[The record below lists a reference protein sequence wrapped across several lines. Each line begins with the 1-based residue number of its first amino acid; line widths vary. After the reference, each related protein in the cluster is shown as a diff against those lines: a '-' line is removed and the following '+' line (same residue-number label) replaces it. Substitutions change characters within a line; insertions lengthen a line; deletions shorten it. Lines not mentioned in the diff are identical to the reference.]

1 MIPLETAIPF
11 LAASGLLALSP
22 GPDNLFVL
30 TQSALRGRSAGLMVM
45 LGLCT
50 GLVGHSLAA
59 ALGVAVI
66 FQTSAIAFTALKFAG
81 AGYLAYLAFRAFRA
95 SATAID
101 RGAGPAVGLRKL
113 YGRGIVMSITN
124 PKVSIFFLAFLPQF
138 ADPSRGRLTLQLLML
153 GGLFILSTIL
163 VFGGIAI
170 LAGTLGHW
178 LNRAERIQK
187 IMNTIAGTVFLGL
200 AVKLAI
206 TDR

>member
-101 RGAGPAVGLRKL
+101 RAP
-113 YGRGIVMSITN
+113 GRPWDCANCT
-124 PKVSIFFLAFLPQF
+124 A
-138 ADPSRGRLTLQLLML
+138 
-153 GGLFILSTIL
+153 GGLL
-163 VFGGIAI
+163 
-170 LAGTLGHW
+170 
-178 LNRAERIQK
+178 
-187 IMNTIAGTVFLGL
+187 
-200 AVKLAI
+200 
-206 TDR
+206 